1 MAPPA
6 ARRNTEFER
15 TCLPLIGSVQ
25 AFALSLTRKNAD
37 ADDLVQETYLK
48 ALRAFHTFTRGTNA
62 KAWLFTIARR
72 LNIDRFRRARV
83 RPQPL
88 AEEAVEDTS
97 LAPAAAEAPQG
108 EGWEQL
114 SLEVVRRA
122 IEGVPDPFRLAVVLR
137 DLQGLSYHDIAEV
150 LGVPAGTVMSRLHR
164 GREYVRQALVP
175 LLRARP

>member
-1 MAPPA
+1 MSPPA
-6 ARRNTEFER
+6 ARRQSEFER
-15 TCLPLIGSVQ
+15 TCLPLLGSVQ
-25 AFALSLTRKNAD
+25 AFALSLTRKSAD

-48 ALRAFHTFTRGTNA
+48 ALRAFDSFTRGTNA

-88 AEEAVEDTS
+88 AEEAVEDTT
-97 LAPAAAEAPQG
+97 LAPAAPETLEV

-114 SLEVVRRA
+114 TPGVVRTA
-122 IEGVPDPFRLAVVLR
+122 IDGVPEPFRMAVVLR
-137 DLQGLSYHDIAEV
+137 DLQGLSYQEIAAV
-150 LGVPAGTVMSRLHR
+150 LDVPAGTVMSRLHR